1 MMVKHPKLFQV
12 TAAVSLNHLTA
23 GRHTVN
29 RQDASPP
36 LVKLLENG
44 MSKWTGV
51 IFDILDVLLSV
62 PADKTGCY
70 IKKQVPSDSVF
81 MPDLDQGKM
90 TRMHFLHLRAKTQKW
105 KQLLICRVCI

>member
-1 MMVKHPKLFQV
+1 MMIKHPKLFQV
-12 TAAVSLNHLTA
+12 TAAASLNHLTA

-29 RQDASPP
+29 GRDTSPP

-51 IFDILDVLLSV
+51 IFGILDVLLSV

-70 IKKQVPSDSVF
+70 IKKQVP
-81 MPDLDQGKM
+81 
-90 TRMHFLHLRAKTQKW
+90 
-105 KQLLICRVCI
+105 